1 LATLLASEGKKTCL
15 LDMDFRA
22 PSLHSLFKIEP
33 PEHWLNDYLNEVCES
48 DEMLSNCDRK
58 MLGGKLY
65 VGFANPSTKAILEM
79 SAKDTRW
86 EMQALQR
93 LFGLR
98 KSLLEERGFEYLILD
113 TSPGLQYSS
122 INSVVAADA
131 AFIITTF
138 EESDI
143 AGTQQMFRY
152 LYGRVGK
159 KIMVLFNKVPSE
171 RMLSEE
177 MMRWKDSFVS
187 EKTIFCDDMGCF
199 CDVPVS
205 EDPCFFACE
214 KEYHPF
220 SKGLRNI
227 VSRLIILNAGNEP

>member
-1 LATLLASEGKKTCL
+1 
-15 LDMDFRA
+15 MDFQA

-33 PEHWLNDYLNEVCES
+33 PEYWLNDYLNGDCES
-48 DEMLSNCDRK
+48 DEMLQSCDSK
-58 MLGGKLY
+58 MFREQLY
-65 VGFANPSTKAILEM
+65 VGFANPSTKAILKM
-79 SAKDTRW
+79 ADNDARW

-98 KSLLEERGFEYLILD
+98 KSLLEEQGFDYLILD

-122 INSVVAADA
+122 INSVVSADIA
-131 AFIITTF
+131 LIVTTP

-143 AGTQQMFRY
+143 AGTQQMVEF
-152 LYGRVGK
+152 LYRRIGK
-159 KIMVLFNKVPSE
+159 RIVVLFNKVPSDWVH
-171 RMLSEE
+171 SEE
-177 MMRWKDSFVS
+177 MKSLKDSLAS
-187 EKTIFCDDMGCF
+187 QKTLFCDDMRCF

-220 SKGLRNI
+220 SKGLRNV
-227 VSRLIILNAGNEP
+227 VSRLMLVNINGEP

>member
-1 LATLLASEGKKTCL
+1 MLAAEGKKTCL

-33 PEHWLNDYLNEVCES
+33 PVHWLNDYLNGVCES
-48 DEMLSNCDRK
+48 DEMLRSCDRK
-58 MLGGKLY
+58 MLRGQLF
-65 VGFANPSTKAILEM
+65 VGFADPSTKAILDM
-79 SAKDTRW
+79 LGRDMRW

-98 KSLLEERGFEYLILD
+98 RSLLEEQGFEYLIFD

-131 AFIITTF
+131 ALIVTTY
-138 EESDI
+138 EASDI

-152 LYGRVGK
+152 LCGRVGK
-159 KIMVLFNKVPSE
+159 KIMVLFNKVLSE
-171 RMLSEE
+171 RGLSEE
-177 MMRWKDSFVS
+177 MIRVKDSFAS
-187 EKTIFCDDMGCF
+187 EKTILCDDMGCF
-199 CDVPVS
+199 CDVPLS

-214 KEYHPF
+214 EEYHPF
-220 SKGLRNI
+220 SRALRGI
-227 VSRLIILNAGNEP
+227 VSRLMLLNVSGEP